1 MSLPESF
8 FDSILRASMITA
20 SCAIAP
26 RIQPGPVVSLRA
38 CLHGDFGSLAMAA
51 TGGDSTWV
59 PSPFCLGVLGVARNL
74 TYGNQAFTMQ
84 NLRNKDLR
92 MSQYEVALGVW
103 H

>member
-1 MSLPESF
+1 MFLPESF

-59 PSPFCLGVLGVARNL
+59 PSPFCLGVLGGRSEL
-74 TYGNQAFTMQ
+74 
-84 NLRNKDLR
+84 DLWQPGFHNAK
-92 MSQYEVALGVW
+92 S
-103 H
+103 